1 MKKMLNLKIPKTFIY
16 KDIPGLSNEAVEKLD
31 KFRPPTLFNASQIS
45 GITPASLDILH
56 MYINVHYK
64 K

>member
-1 MKKMLNLKIPKTFIY
+1 MKIPENFEY
-16 KDIPGLSNEAVEKLD
+16 KSIPGLSNEVVEKLE
-31 KFRPPTLFNASQIS
+31 KFRPPTLFNASEIS

-56 MYINVHYK
+56 MYLNVNSQK